1 MEKIKID
8 ELDRRTYYPMSFNE
22 QMAWIDE
29 EVEYLINDRDK
40 THKQLNEIRA
50 MGKETYGTM
59 KSRVTYEIHRL
70 FEIIRSDPKNI
81 VVLREVNKAEQ
92 ELIAFLYAEPEA
104 LPEEICRYWNS
115 YTRAYAAELERRI
128 SISPASSA

>member
-29 EVEYLINDRDK
+29 EVEYLINDRKK

-50 MGKETYGTM
+50 MGV
-59 KSRVTYEIHRL
+59 KSFH
-70 FEIIRSDPKNI
+70 
-81 VVLREVNKAEQ
+81 
-92 ELIAFLYAEPEA
+92 
-104 LPEEICRYWNS
+104 
-115 YTRAYAAELERRI
+115 
-128 SISPASSA
+128 

>member
-8 ELDRRTYYPMSFNE
+8 EWDRRTYYPMSFNE

-29 EVEYLINDRDK
+29 EEEYLVNDRDK

-59 KSRVTYEIHRL
+59 KSRVTYGIHRL
-70 FEIIRSDPKNI
+70 VEFIRLDPKNI
-81 VVLREVNKAEQ
+81 VVLREVNK
-92 ELIAFLYAEPEA
+92 
-104 LPEEICRYWNS
+104 N
-115 YTRAYAAELERRI
+115 
-128 SISPASSA
+128 